1 MEDKI
6 LKNVISMVRSLS
18 IKEDAPTMSVAAG
31 EIAGIRPGEDPP
43 VNLKKKKKKKPTI
56 IAKGLMPG
64 ARKRWSQGM

>member
-31 EIAGIRPGEDPP
+31 EIAGIRPGENPP
-43 VNLKKKKKKKPTI
+43 VNLKKKKKPTI